1 MNEVRRND
9 IGGKVL
15 IAVIALLT
23 VTIIGFSIT
32 TAGNADTKA
41 NANRISITKIETVQG
56 FIQDDLKEIKCDVK
70 EIKNAVV
77 R

>member
-32 TAGNADTKA
+32 TAGNTDTKA